1 MMPFSSGSIDVN
13 GCGLALR
20 RGGKGAPLLFLHGTE
35 GLAEWPVALDTL
47 AQRFEVLAPDHPGFG
62 ATQIPPFIDD
72 ISDMAY
78 FYLDALDALGLDGI
92 HLVGHSLGGW
102 IALEI
107 AVRSCARIAT
117 VTLIDSAG
125 IHVKGVPKTDI
136 FLIDPEEQARLSYAN
151 PARAEAAADRAAAAK
166 YQETA
171 VLNRIASARLGWQP
185 RFFNPRLERWLH
197 RIDRPT
203 LILWGDEDRIIPP
216 AYGEAFRRLIPGA
229 RLERIAAAGH
239 LPHVERPELAA
250 NSIQRFIADA
260 AS

>member
-1 MMPFSSGSIDVN
+1 MSFSSAFLDVN
-13 GCGLALR
+13 GVRLALR
-20 RGGKGAPLLFLHGTE
+20 RGGTGAPLLFLHGTE
-35 GLAEWPVALDTL
+35 GLAEWPAALDTL
-47 AQRFEVLAPDHPGFG
+47 AQRFAVAAPDHPGFG
-62 ATQIPPFIDD
+62 ETPVPPFIDD

-102 IALEI
+102 IALEV

-117 VTLIDSAG
+117 LTLIDSAG
-125 IHVKGVPKTDI
+125 IHVRGVPKTDI
-136 FLIDPEEQARLSYAN
+136 FLIDPEEQARLMYAD
-151 PARAEAAADRAAAAK
+151 PARAAGAAERAAAEK

-203 LILWGDEDRIIPP
+203 LILWGEEDRIIPP

-229 RLERIAAAGH
+229 RLERIPAAGH
-239 LPHVERPELAA
+239 LPQIEQPERVAA
-250 NSIQRFIADA
+250 SIARFIAEA
-260 AS
+260 AP